1 MLSYFAL
8 ILEILYLVI
17 PFIALVIWMRD
28 WLRNKRKM
36 VSFLRAFGFA
46 IVSLFFIPIVLFRL
60 VDQVKLFYELHA
72 IKENDVS
79 RITVGTEIVEDPSV
93 LYAVEEQLRH
103 PTWHFHY
110 LIDKATHIPMV
121 IKFMEREDLRL
132 EVHGYCDQGGALIN
146 LRLNRSGRS
155 LHWTRGYLYVSDVA
169 DILQEQGITILE
181 NPIE

>member
-1 MLSYFAL
+1 MLGHFAL
-8 ILEILYLVI
+8 ILEILYLLI

-28 WLRNKRKM
+28 WLRNKRRM

-72 IKENDVS
+72 IEENDVS
-79 RITVGTEIVEDPSV
+79 LITVGTEIVEDPSV
-93 LYAVEEQLRH
+93 LYAVEEKLRH

-110 LIDKATHIPMV
+110 LLDKATHIPM
-121 IKFMEREDLRL
+121 IIEFMDQEELKL
-132 EVHGYCDQGGALIN
+132 EIHAYRDHGGVLIN
-146 LRLNRSGRS
+146 LRINRSGRS

-169 DILQEQGITILE
+169 DILHEQGITVLE